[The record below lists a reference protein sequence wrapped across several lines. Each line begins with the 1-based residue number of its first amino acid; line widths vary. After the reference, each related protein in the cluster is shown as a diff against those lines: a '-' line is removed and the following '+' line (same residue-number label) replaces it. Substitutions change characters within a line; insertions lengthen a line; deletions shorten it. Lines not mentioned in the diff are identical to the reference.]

1 MRFILLLVIFT
12 SLYIGYL
19 GKPAV
24 IDYDEGVYAEVSRE
38 MFTQHQYILPSLN
51 GEGFFEK
58 PPLLY
63 WGQMVGYRLFGTTSL
78 GARFINALAGIA
90 TVLLVFLAGRK
101 PLGSETAFRASLI
114 LGSSLFFVYLSRI
127 AMTDMLL
134 TFFFMLCL
142 CCSWWGVERH
152 IQQKPGA
159 PWFWAGCVFAGLA
172 MLTKGAIG
180 ALFPLV
186 TAFFYLL
193 SIGRLRLLFKR
204 SWFIPGSLLLL
215 GIGFSWYLLLGFTHP
230 EGFAFM
236 KDLFIKHHIER
247 FTTPLEGHSG
257 PVYFYLIILLVGF
270 MPWSVFV
277 PLAAIRCPYRD
288 SSSSRVRFLR
298 LFILFSM
305 VSLIFFSIA
314 ATKLP
319 NYILPALPGIAM
331 LTATL
336 FDEKEKRGRWA
347 WTIATTLAALLI
359 LGLGIL
365 FLASPQILAH
375 LPLMLGKS
383 ALKAPVLAQ
392 PIDLGYAPYL
402 SGLILTAAAI
412 FLLTANRTQMTT
424 AFFAVLSG
432 TALVVTGVLFLIVL
446 PTYDGLIN
454 QPLVHLAQQAAGRT
468 PSDGRIVM
476 FQVSSRPS
484 VNFYAQSR
492 TIGCSMNAL
501 DALRRDFQD
510 PRIQVGIT
518 TEYYLGKLGEAGI
531 ATERLLADHGY
542 VLFRLQ
548 PTDDQ

>member
-1 MRFILLLVIFT
+1 MKFLLLLVIFT
-12 SLYIGYL
+12 SLYMGFL
-19 GKPAV
+19 GKPGV

-63 WGQMVGYRLFGTTSL
+63 WGQMLGYRLFGTTSF

-101 PLGSETAFRASLI
+101 PLGPETAFRAALI

-134 TFFFMLCL
+134 TFLFTLCL
-142 CCSWWGVERH
+142 CCSWWGVERYSE
-152 IQQKPGA
+152 QKTGA
-159 PWFWAGCVFAGLA
+159 PWFWAGCALAGLA

-193 SIGRLRLLFKR
+193 SISRLSLFFKR
-204 SWFIPGSLLLL
+204 SWFIPGAILLLV
-215 GIGFSWYLLLGFTHP
+215 IGFSWYLLLGFVHP
-230 EGFAFM
+230 DGFAFM

-257 PVYFYLIILLVGF
+257 PIYFYLIVLLIGF

-288 SSSSRVRFLR
+288 SSSRRVRFLR

-305 VSLIFFSIA
+305 VTFVFFSIA

-319 NYILPALPGIAM
+319 NYICPALPGIAM

-336 FDEKEKRGRWA
+336 FDEKEKRGKFA
-347 WTIATTLAALLI
+347 WSAATYLAALLI

-365 FLASPQILAH
+365 CLASPQILTH
-375 LPLMLGKS
+375 LPRMLGKS
-383 ALKAPVLAQ
+383 AFKAPVLAQ
-392 PIDLGYAPYL
+392 PINLGYVPYI
-402 SGLILTAAAI
+402 SGLIMTAAAL
-412 FLLTANRTQMTT
+412 FLISANRTKTTT
-424 AFFAVLSG
+424 ALFTVLS
-432 TALVVTGVLFLIVL
+432 TMSVVVTGVLFFIIL

-454 QPLVHLAQQAAGRT
+454 LPLIHLAEQAADKT
-468 PSDGRIVM
+468 PEDGKIVM
-476 FQVSSRPS
+476 LGVSSRPS
-484 VNFYAQSR
+484 VNFYAHRR
-492 TIGCSMNAL
+492 TINCSMNNL
-501 DALRRDFQD
+501 DILRKNFQD
-510 PRIQVGIT
+510 PNNQVGIT
-518 TEYYLGKLGEAGI
+518 TEYYLGKLQEAGI
-531 ATERLLADHGY
+531 SAERLLTDHGY
-542 VLFRLQ
+542 VLFRL
-548 PTDDQ
+548 PTDTQ